1 MSTQA
6 DIGRQTKV
14 TILAAAIAVAAL
26 GYAGY
31 TWFNSRHQTSSNL
44 GVITADGKGGATQES
59 EAYRQVLEKYNHNNA
74 KQAESNGQ
82 SYMSVMS
89 TTQAS
94 PADASTKTGAGQQQ
108 QPQVNYYYQAAPQ
121 PQQPVERN
129 KEMDKLVAQQVSAFM
144 SGWTLKTH
152 GTGTT
157 TQEQAYS
164 QSIKP
169 ASLTGVGGTA
179 GSPGAAQTSNSR
191 AAKAQD
197 QVVVDGFFITPA
209 LLKTELDTDE
219 NSMVTAEVP
228 GGRLAG
234 ARVFAMGYKR
244 LNETIDMT
252 FTYMEWKGRSYKI
265 TAKAVDPESMRTA
278 LSGEVNNRYFSRII
292 LPALALAI
300 GKTGQLYERSASEN
314 IITSEGAVIQ
324 TYPTTPSGKAVAGT
338 FAGGIGQ
345 QAGQVLA
352 NDAANMPQKQVIRPI
367 NSTIGIQFVGPVL
380 ASDQLEKDALMA
392 NQKAELNTLGQP
404 GGQPQ
409 QQYRLSPNAA
419 GANNSN
425 GFGGYQGVSPG
436 YGQQYMGQ
444 PTIIDPTRY

>member
-44 GVITADGKGGATQES
+44 GAITADGKGGATQES

-94 PADASTKTGAGQQQ
+94 PADASNKTGAGQQQ
-108 QPQVNYYYQAAPQ
+108 QPQVNYYYQAALQ
-121 PQQPVERN
+121 QQQPVERN

-179 GSPGAAQTSNSR
+179 GSQGAAQTSNSR

-219 NSMVTAEVP
+219 NSMVTAEVH

-324 TYPTTPSGKAVAGT
+324 TYPTTPSGKAVA
-338 FAGGIGQ
+338 APLR
-345 QAGQVLA
+345 AVLA
-352 NDAANMPQKQVIRPI
+352 NRPGRCWPMTPQTCHRNK
-367 NSTIGIQFVGPVL
+367 
-380 ASDQLEKDALMA
+380 
-392 NQKAELNTLGQP
+392 
-404 GGQPQ
+404 
-409 QQYRLSPNAA
+409 
-419 GANNSN
+419 
-425 GFGGYQGVSPG
+425 
-436 YGQQYMGQ
+436 
-444 PTIIDPTRY
+444 

>member
-425 GFGGYQGVSPG
+425 GFSGYQGVSPG